1 MPTYS
6 QETQDGMAWIQ
17 AAFWGASHRMN
28 KPYQWCNWQ
37 GFTYYVLL
45 EGEEQRRHVDFTQSQ
60 IDACASDGYTQERWQ
75 AEDALERM
83 LQLAEPGGI
92 EL

>member
-1 MPTYS
+1 M
-6 QETQDGMAWIQ
+6 
-17 AAFWGASHRMN
+17 
-28 KPYQWCNWQ
+28 
-37 GFTYYVLL
+37 LL
-45 EGEEQRRHVDFTQSQ
+45 EGEEQRRYVDFTQLQ
-60 IDACASDGYTQERWQ
+60 IDACSRDGNTHERWQ

>member
-17 AAFWGASHRMN
+17 AAFWRLSHRMN

-45 EGEEQRRHVDFTQSQ
+45 EGEERRRWAEFTQAE
-60 IDACASDGYTQERWQ
+60 IDDCAHDVNPLVRAI
-75 AEDALERM
+75 AEGRLESM
-83 LQLAEPGGI
+83 LKLAKPGGI

>member
-28 KPYQWCNWQ
+28 KPYQWCNWK
-37 GFTYYVLL
+37 GFTFYVLL
-45 EGEEQRRHVDFTQSQ
+45 EGEEQRRWVEFAQAD
-60 IDACASDGYTQERWQ
+60 IDDCANDVNTSVRGI
-75 AEDALERM
+75 AESRLERM